1 MAMLGSLTSSRVS
14 EKILGFF
21 NIPLDKIT
29 VWRCV
34 QKVGSNLDFDLDL
47 NEEARGEADGTGI
60 PIQGIKKRGRELK
73 VFVQQKASG
82 GVRVAGLAI
91 GRYDGGWDKL
101 FSPLVHKLRMFP
113 RFLLVTDGD
122 MSILKGI
129 KGLNIIFQR
138 CLWHIPY
145 QMRYYLWKDGVERKS
160 RIWRYVISELL
171 DVTAVRTLI
180 YDEKQIES
188 VLQRKTERLEAL
200 IAYCTENGLSSSA
213 SHLRNALPDMFS
225 AFKKRLNGSTTSKV
239 ERVMR
244 TVNLRINVGK
254 WSTQGALNAVKVRLA
269 HYYNDFD
276 VQDDTGNISI
286 LTSRGTA
293 YQDTAQRRTKL

>member
-1 MAMLGSLTSSRVS
+1 M
-14 EKILGFF
+14 
-21 NIPLDKIT
+21 
-29 VWRCV
+29 
-34 QKVGSNLDFDLDL
+34 
-47 NEEARGEADGTGI
+47 
-60 PIQGIKKRGRELK
+60 
-73 VFVQQKASG
+73 
-82 GVRVAGLAI
+82 RVAGLAI
-91 GRYDGGWDKL
+91 GHYDGGWDKL
-101 FSPLVHKLRMFP
+101 FSPLMHKLRMFP

-200 IAYCTENGLSSSA
+200 IEYCTEDGLSSSA
-213 SHLRNALPDMFS
+213 AHLRKALPDMFS

-269 HYYNDFD
+269 YYYNDFD

-286 LTSRGTA
+286 LTSRGAA
-293 YQDTAQRRTKL
+293 YQDTAQRNSRPCAWHCSPLSPIPLPVSAQRHGQDSPPF